1 MLGGKKDDLA
11 ALARFL
17 DHEAERWERIRLARE
32 ALSRIGSLAKAE
44 AEAKSALEAAQADLA
59 WAKIQAARLQTLL
72 PQAKE
77 AMHRELKL
85 YHDKINH
92 SLRSERLLRLEENRR
107 LDAQLAQKR
116 ALLERFTRKI
126 EEIQAFLSGTL
137 P

>member
-17 DHEAERWERIRLARE
+17 DHEAERWERIRPARE
-32 ALSRIGSLAKAE
+32 AISRIRSLAQAE
-44 AEAKSALEAAQADLA
+44 AEARSALEAAQADLA

-72 PQAKE
+72 PQARE

-85 YHDKINH
+85 HHDKINH
-92 SLRSERLLRLEENRR
+92 ALQSERLLRVEENRR

-116 ALLERFTRKI
+116 ALLELCTRQI
-126 EEIQAFLSGTL
+126 EEIRAFLSGTL

>member
-17 DHEAERWERIRLARE
+17 DHEAERWERIKLARE
-32 ALSRIGSLAKAE
+32 AIGRIRSLAQAE

-85 YHDKINH
+85 YHDKINR
-92 SLRSERLLRLEENRR
+92 SLRSERLLRAEENRR
-107 LDAQLAQKR
+107 LDVQLAEKR
-116 ALLERFTRKI
+116 ALLERFTRQI

>member
-11 ALARFL
+11 TLVRFL
-17 DHEAERWERIRLARE
+17 DHEAERWEKIRLARE
-32 ALSRIGSLAKAE
+32 AISRIQSLAQAE
-44 AEAKSALEAAQADLA
+44 ADAKSALEAAQADLA

-77 AMHRELKL
+77 ALRRELKL
-85 YHDKINH
+85 YHDKISH
-92 SLRSERLLRLEENRR
+92 SLQSERLLRIEENRR
-107 LDAQLAQKR
+107 LDAQLAEKR
-116 ALLERFTRKI
+116 ALLERFTRQI

>member
-17 DHEAERWERIRLARE
+17 DHEAERWETIRPARE
-32 ALSRIGSLAKAE
+32 AISRIRSLAQAE
-44 AEAKSALEAAQADLA
+44 AEAKSALESAQADLA

-72 PQAKE
+72 PQARE
-77 AMHRELKL
+77 AMRRELKL
-85 YHDKINH
+85 HHEKINH
-92 SLRSERLLRLEENRR
+92 SLQSERLLRAEENRR

-116 ALLERFTRKI
+116 ALLERFTRQI